1 MTNDFRRVLK
11 NIMNI
16 TNEQLDKIK
25 EILSGYDI
33 YQEYFHHVATI
44 DCDFK
49 VFANKEV
56 ECLYYL
62 FVDIFDKFP
71 KERFGKFEL
80 KGKFINID
88 HIDSY
93 KKEMSGKRI
102 LLVADF
108 ITDIDEIRKDIQA
121 LKKDSDLRKRLFD
134 ENLTRENLEIIT
146 RKYCGLIPYRVF
158 NDPYGKKDFQMP
170 KDKAPLLA
178 KAIMGS
184 AYVENRQTSIN
195 MNNARSS
202 NSNGNRGSFWSR
214 LFGTKTEAESNTSLG
229 QYTSTTTYTKN
240 EGVLFYKSGA
250 VIFNKK
256 LYSKFNYATKDSET
270 GVRTQVDSILIGEV
284 NEERLKRD
292 EEYRKAFVTEIFSP
306 SRLKNARTVSG
317 FPYIGNFTESKR
329 FEYDMDAIKDFNEL
343 VQYGNT

>member
-1 MTNDFRRVLK
+1 MSEKKK
-11 NIMNI
+11 NALFYSREDLTGRGSSKI
-16 TNEQLDKIK
+16 QL
-25 EILSGYDI
+25 
-33 YQEYFHHVATI
+33 
-44 DCDFK
+44 
-49 VFANKEV
+49 
-56 ECLYYL
+56 
-62 FVDIFDKFP
+62 
-71 KERFGKFEL
+71 FEL
-80 KGKFINID
+80 ENPGEVNKINID
-88 HIDSY
+88 GKLVILNPVSVQGTNIIVKPYVFIESY
-93 KKEMSGKRI
+93 RNMDLTTVDVIYGNLNINE
-102 LLVADF
+102 L
-108 ITDIDEIRKDIQA
+108 RKNEP
-121 LKKDSDLRKRLFD
+121 LRKRLFD

-170 KDKAPLLA
+170 KDKAPFLA

-343 VQYGNT
+343 VQYGNR

>member
-25 EILSGYDI
+25 EILSRYDI

-121 LKKDSDLRKRLFD
+121 LKNISPKVTTWCLLCDADKVKDTDKDVEDTFGHVIYSA
-134 ENLTRENLEIIT
+134 TRFIREPVQRVSVTLNYLNIRMNYNGMKIDT
-146 RKYCGLIPYRVF
+146 DKDIKSLLGKNVYCL
-158 NDPYGKKDFQMP
+158 KKDYRIPNYDSSKLFVSFYD
-170 KDKAPLLA
+170 KDNILK
-178 KAIMGS
+178 
-184 AYVENRQTSIN
+184 ENGI
-195 MNNARSS
+195 
-202 NSNGNRGSFWSR
+202 
-214 LFGTKTEAESNTSLG
+214 
-229 QYTSTTTYTKN
+229 
-240 EGVLFYKSGA
+240 
-250 VIFNKK
+250 
-256 LYSKFNYATKDSET
+256 
-270 GVRTQVDSILIGEV
+270 
-284 NEERLKRD
+284 KRM
-292 EEYRKAFVTEIFSP
+292 E
-306 SRLKNARTVSG
+306 
-317 FPYIGNFTESKR
+317 
-329 FEYDMDAIKDFNEL
+329 
-343 VQYGNT
+343 